1 MYIGCEKY
9 LIAVVIF
16 ISLIPNNIEHFFHA
30 GEISDDTVQSSLS
43 QKPWRTRCHVNLA
56 VPSE

>member
-16 ISLIPNNIEHFFHA
+16 ISLIPNNIEHFSGAFFLPFA
-30 GEISDDTVQSSLS
+30 YFLFKTFVYFLKDFI
-43 QKPWRTRCHVNLA
+43 
-56 VPSE
+56 